1 MKEEESKPHLVTTD
15 PIDAFIP
22 KDIQDLYEI
31 LNYRNATQILA
42 TGCPGE
48 FQEIIEA
55 LRAFRMTLDDI
66 RRPGGNESPVPKRI
80 KGLLLPKGWKET
92 RIKGDLVITK
102 VAGAI
107 GKKRK
112 SRKKT
117 TEEREESES
126 DILEEIEELR
136 KKGHAHQI
144 TRANFLDGHK
154 VDYVKNRV
162 ALDVEWNS
170 KDQTFDRDL
179 YAFRAFYECD
189 LIDAAILITRSS
201 LLNKVFE
208 KLGQRF
214 DKDGTPMVDKKGK
227 PVLIKTKYG
236 ASTTWMG
243 KLTYRLDA
251 GRHGGCPVLVVGI
264 KPNIIT
270 DWEEYEKNHP

>member
-1 MKEEESKPHLVTTD
+1 MKEKESHPVITD
-15 PIDAFIP
+15 PVDTFIP
-22 KDIQDLYEI
+22 EDIQELYEI
-31 LNYRNATQILA
+31 RNYRNAAQILA
-42 TGCPGE
+42 TGCPEE

-55 LRAFRMTLDDI
+55 LREFRMTLDDI
-66 RRPGGNESPVPKRI
+66 RLPGGNESPIPKRI
-80 KGLLLPKGWKET
+80 KGLLLPKGWMET

-102 VAGAI
+102 VAGTI
-107 GKKRK
+107 KSGKGK

-117 TEEREESES
+117 TEEGEESES
-126 DILEEIEELR
+126 EILEEIEELK
-136 KKGHAHQI
+136 KKGRVEQI

-154 VDYVKNRV
+154 VDYVKKRV

-189 LIDAAILITRSS
+189 LIDAAVLITRSS

-208 KLGQRF
+208 KLGQRLNS
-214 DKDGTPMVDKKGK
+214 DGTPMVNKKGE
-227 PVLIKTKYG
+227 PLLIKTKYG

-264 KPNIIT
+264 KPNLIT
-270 DWEEYEKNHP
+270 DWAEYEKNLS